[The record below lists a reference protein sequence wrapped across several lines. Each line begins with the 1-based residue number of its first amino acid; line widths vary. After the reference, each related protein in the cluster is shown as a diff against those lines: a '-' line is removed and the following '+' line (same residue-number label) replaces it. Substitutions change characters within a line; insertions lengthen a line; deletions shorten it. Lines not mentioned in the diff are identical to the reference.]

1 MLRAI
6 SVGLAGSQWPSAW
19 APPSSPDRVSHTRPP
34 TAAHRTAAHKAAAHR
49 AGSQT
54 KTNTGT
60 ATNDTGNAED
70 KNSGTSETDGRHRA
84 TATTSGSVRATTIVR
99 RLSDAADATAK
110 RLADA
115 VHDASEQPTAS
126 RPRRQEPT
134 RSGGSSSPTGRATKR
149 TSAAGTADTE
159 NASDTGNVVANEFVN
174 KAPTVKE
181 WLASP
186 RAAAGRAGDTAST
199 VTTETSLWTP
209 PRFLTGQGPLLT
221 MNATP
226 ATTAS
231 TTVRAP
237 NLLATVLGDV
247 FNPFAGNSPNTPT
260 PETPLSWM
268 LLGAARRQIGVDSLT
283 SQSLLAPADSITY
296 APLVEMVNGVM
307 TWDDPDAPTGFTY
320 TLVKDPSGGGKLLLD
335 RNYRQLQFPARFL
348 IGTEWNLG
356 GLQRAGG

>member
-1 MLRAI
+1 MGAASYIGRIGGLAVALGVGTAI
-6 SVGLAGSQWPSAW
+6 ITGQGVAYATPDAGSQDGGSQ
-19 APPSSPDRVSHTRPP
+19 SS
-34 TAAHRTAAHKAAAHR
+34 
-49 AGSQT
+49 GSQTGGQT

-115 VHDASEQPTAS
+115 IHDAGDATNGVKAS
-126 RPRRQEPT
+126 SPGTQ
-134 RSGGSSSPTGRATKR
+134 RSGGSSSQTGRATKR
-149 TSAAGTADTE
+149 TSAPGTADTD

-174 KAPTVKE
+174 KAPTIKE

-199 VTTETSLWTP
+199 VSTQTSLWTP
-209 PRFLTGQGPLLT
+209 PRFLTGQGSLSRWRT
-221 MNATP
+221 
-226 ATTAS
+226 ATTTS

-237 NLLATVLGDV
+237 NLLAAVLGDV

-260 PETPLSWM
+260 PDTPLSWM
-268 LLGAARRQIGVDSLT
+268 LLGAARRQIGVDSHHVPIASRSCGFDHVCAGT
-283 SQSLLAPADSITY
+283 SRWSTVS
-296 APLVEMVNGVM
+296 
-307 TWDDPDAPTGFTY
+307 
-320 TLVKDPSGGGKLLLD
+320 
-335 RNYRQLQFPARFL
+335 
-348 IGTEWNLG
+348 
-356 GLQRAGG
+356 

>member
-1 MLRAI
+1 MSRT
-6 SVGLAGSQWPSAW
+6 P
-19 APPSSPDRVSHTRPP
+19 PP
-34 TAAHRTAAHKAAAHR
+34 TAALRKRRLTDGSSQS
-49 AGSQT
+49 GSQT
-54 KTNTGT
+54 ETNTGP
-60 ATNDTGNAED
+60 ATNDTSNAED

-110 RLADA
+110 RLTDA
-115 VHDASEQPTAS
+115 VHDATAATNGVKATS
-126 RPRRQEPT
+126 PGTT

-149 TSAAGTADTE
+149 TSAAGTADTD
-159 NASDTGNVVANEFVN
+159 NASDTGNVVANAFVN
-174 KAPTVKE
+174 KASTVKE

-186 RAAAGRAGDTAST
+186 RAAAGRAGDTTST
-199 VTTETSLWTP
+199 VSTETSLWTP

-296 APLVEMVNGVM
+296 APFVEMVNGVM
-307 TWDDPDAPTGFTY
+307 TWDDPNAPTGFTY

-335 RNYRQLQFPARFL
+335 PNYRQLQFPARFL
-348 IGTEWNLG
+348 VGTEWNLR